1 MSSEV
6 IIGRRGEAKLRLGRC
21 SRCGLSPLPRRS
33 LGCPWVPATSSAA
46 TWTCPTADHPK
57 GKDSRLYRPVRPIP
71 QTHKGKLPP
80 SLTVDFRVRLAAAAL
95 RTRTAPGLP
104 AWRRR
109 RPRPRLPRAA
119 TRPAERR
126 RRSRGA
132 LGPADLYACSH
143 GCLVAEGRRRRTRTL
158 QLQRN
163 RTRRPGNVQRLAK
176 LLDNRAL
183 RVHIQP
189 QYPLGGAVQ
198 APTNATHAGQLL
210 VRLSIREQR
219 GDLAAPP
226 GPGGFVRLP
235 AWLSRR

>member
-6 IIGRRGEAKLRLGRC
+6 IIGRRGEATLRLGRC

-57 GKDSRLYRPVRPIP
+57 GKDSRLYGPVRPIP

-95 RTRTAPGLP
+95 RTRMCPGTTGM
-104 AWRRR
+104 AST
-109 RPRPRLPRAA
+109 PRLPHAA

-132 LGPADLYACSH
+132 LGPADLYACRH
-143 GCLVAEGRRRRTRTL
+143 GCLVTRGRRRRTRTL

-198 APTNATHAGQLL
+198 APITRHT
-210 VRLSIREQR
+210 R
-219 GDLAAPP
+219 GNCSCGCRFANSAAISRRP